1 MASWREGSRAGRLG
15 AVVLGVLAA
24 AACSSAP
31 AKGAHAPPA
40 PVPAGLERYY
50 AQQLAWGPC
59 APFARGDDEKKA
71 FADTGLDCARL
82 QVPLDY
88 AAPEGRT
95 AQIAVL
101 RHRTDRTRIGSIV
114 LNPGGPGGAGL
125 GFAASLAG
133 TFGGGPFDVVG
144 FDPRGVGASTPTLD
158 CLTPAE
164 ERAQRAEPD
173 DGSAENVAKS
183 EAKTRDFIGKC
194 EQRSGGRDV
203 LANVGTRDVARDLD
217 VLRAALGDRQLTY
230 VGFSYGTRIGAT
242 YGEMFPGNVRAMVL
256 DGAVDPTESAADALV
271 AQSAGFQQAF
281 VAYAADCAAHPG
293 CPLGADPQLATATY
307 QALTRPLLAAPRPT
321 PDGRTLS
328 YGDATTGTIAALY
341 SPAAWPVLSKALSAL
356 RAGDGAPL
364 LALADSYYDGA
375 DNDAHTAI
383 DCVDEDR
390 VTDRAAARATAVRA
404 IAAAPF
410 LDSGVAPV
418 AALDTCGLW
427 PVPPTS
433 TPHLPHADGL
443 PPTLVI
449 STTGDPATPYTAGVR
464 LAAALHGRLLTVE
477 GTQHTAAGEGYPC
490 VDGAV
495 AGYLLDLQLPA
506 EGTRCVI
513 PAGSSRG
520 A

>member
-1 MASWREGSRAGRLG
+1 MASVGQGSRASRLG

-24 AACSSAP
+24 TACSSAP
-31 AKGAHAPPA
+31 AQGARATAP

-50 AQQLAWGPC
+50 TQQLAWGPC
-59 APFARGDDEKKA
+59 TPYARSDAEKQA
-71 FADTGLDCARL
+71 FADPGLDCARL

-88 AAPEGRT
+88 AAPNGRT

-101 RHRTDRTRIGSIV
+101 RHRTDRAKVGSLV

-125 GFAASLAG
+125 GFAASFVG
-133 TFGGGPFDVVG
+133 VYGGGPFDVVG
-144 FDPRGVGASTPTLD
+144 FDPRGVGASTPALD
-158 CLTPAE
+158 CRTPAE

-173 DGSAENVAKS
+173 DGTGEDVARS
-183 EAKTRDFIGKC
+183 EAKTREYIAKC

-230 VGFSYGTRIGAT
+230 VGYSYGTRIGTT

-256 DGAVDPTESAADALV
+256 DGALDPTQSESDALV
-271 AQSAGFQQAF
+271 AQYAAFQHAF
-281 VAYAADCAAHPG
+281 EAYAADCAAKPG
-293 CPLGADPQLATATY
+293 CPLGADPKAATAVY
-307 QALTRPLLAAPRPT
+307 QSLTRPLRKAPVPAGN
-321 PDGRTLS
+321 GRTLS
-328 YGDATTGTIAALY
+328 YSDATVGTIAALY
-341 SPAAWPVLSKALSAL
+341 TPAAWPALTKALAAL
-356 RAGDGAPL
+356 RAGDGSGL
-364 LALADSYYDGA
+364 LELADGYYGVD
-375 DNDAHTAI
+375 DDAHTAI

-390 VTDRAAARATAVRA
+390 TTDRAALQQTAVRVN
-404 IAAAPF
+404 AAAPF
-410 LDSGVAPV
+410 VDSGVAPI

-433 TPHLPHADGL
+433 TPHLPHAAGL

-449 STTGDPATPYTAGVR
+449 STTGDPATPYAAGVR

-477 GTQHTAAGEGYPC
+477 GTQHTAAGEGYSC
-490 VDGAV
+490 VDKVV
-495 AGYLLDLQLPA
+495 AAYLLDLQLPA
-506 EGTRCVI
+506 DGARCVI
-513 PAGSSRG
+513 PAGNPQG